1 MAENQAP
8 ETGSEGKENT
18 PKKTVRRATST
29 KKSTKSLIS
38 KTSKTMANSAK
49 TSGNYFKS
57 LIHTSDDA
65 ILSKRADLA
74 ASSTENTLNMN
85 IMNVE
90 TQINEIDMAI
100 AQAEDLGKTNSM
112 SLEVGRDFNAESF
125 IETIFNLEFQKQEL
139 EENLAVLLKMKA
151 KYFGA

>member
-18 PKKTVRRATST
+18 PKKTVRRTTST
-29 KKSTKSLIS
+29 KKSTNSLIS
-38 KTSKTMANSAK
+38 KTSKTMANSVK

-74 ASSTENTLNMN
+74 ASSTENMLNMN

-90 TQINEIDMAI
+90 SQINDIEMEI
-100 AQAEDLGKTNSM
+100 AQTEDLGKTNSM
-112 SLEVGRDFNAESF
+112 SLEVGKDFHAENF
-125 IETIFNLEFQKQEL
+125 IAKIFDLEFKKQEL
-139 EENLAVLLKMKA
+139 EENLGVLLKMKA